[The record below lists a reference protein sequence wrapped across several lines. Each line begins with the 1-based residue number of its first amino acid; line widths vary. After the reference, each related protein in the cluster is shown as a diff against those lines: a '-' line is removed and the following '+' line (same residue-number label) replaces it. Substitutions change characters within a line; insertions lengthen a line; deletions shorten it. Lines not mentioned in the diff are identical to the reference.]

1 MHSTSSGTRDDWGC
15 PMRVVVAEWSPA
27 EAGQLQRALRLTNE
41 AFAEKLGAAPR
52 TIAKW
57 HANPAMRLTLEMQQA
72 LDTMLELAGD
82 AVQQRFGQLRG
93 DRRDGHLRERSEPWR
108 RRLEADRHLASAL
121 DWLDGIRHAPAGTS
135 RRDVETLLRGGGAAR
150 VRDRARSRGTLDR
163 SCAAQVV
170 RDFYGDPPPGY
181 GIVSVEC
188 GPGRHATTMLSRKD
202 WLAGR
207 LDLREEQGAFELVH
221 RVKAGEVPC
230 TPALVDAAVQRVA
243 EILVG
248 RTRFVDAP
256 VYRMLRPPE
265 GELATGTEFTVDAFA
280 HYALT
285 WDVLEAE
292 VADHALGRSDGLP
305 LRESLLPSIDTVLE
319 PTGRV
324 CVGGA
329 QALCAFARPGVGGRP
344 GDYLLLIQER
354 SPRVVNATGRL
365 AVIPKCFHQPIND
378 VAGEVGVGR
387 TLLRELEEEL
397 LGRDELDAGSNGA
410 AADPMHPSRLSE
422 PMRWLCESRDWDLQM
437 TGFGFNLMSGNYE
450 FASVVAVHD
459 ETFWIR
465 HGGAVE
471 ANWEAARLRAFSSL
485 DRDGLAA
492 LLNEPGWSDEGL
504 VAFALGL
511 RRLAELSPDR
521 VTLPP
526 LEIGVET

>member
-1 MHSTSSGTRDDWGC
+1 
-15 PMRVVVAEWSPA
+15 MRVVVAEWRPP
-27 EAGQLQRALRLTNE
+27 EACRLQQAMRLTNE

-57 HANPAMRLTLEMQQA
+57 HANSAMRLTLEMQQA
-72 LDTMLELAGD
+72 LDTMLDRAGD
-82 AVQQRFGQLRG
+82 DVKHRFAQLRG
-93 DRRDGHLRERSEPWR
+93 DVPDGQGRERSEPWR
-108 RRLEADRHLASAL
+108 RRLDADRNLAAAL
-121 DWLDGIRHAPAGTS
+121 DWLDGIRHEPSGTS
-135 RRDVETLLRGGGAAR
+135 RRDVEALLCGGGAAR
-150 VRDRARSRGTLDR
+150 VRERASARGTLDR

-170 RDFYGDPPPGY
+170 RDFYGAPPPGY
-181 GIVSVEC
+181 GNVSVHC
-188 GPGRHATTMLSRKD
+188 GPRRHATTILSRKE
-202 WLAGR
+202 WLVGR
-207 LDLREEQGAFELVH
+207 LDLREETGAFELVH
-221 RVKAGEVPC
+221 GMPADDVPVS
-230 TPALVDAAVQRVA
+230 PAIADAALQRVA

-256 VYRMLRPPE
+256 VYRLLRPPE
-265 GELATGTEFTVDAFA
+265 GELATGTEFAVDTFA

-292 VADHALGRSDGLP
+292 VADSALGRSEGLP
-305 LRESLLPSIDTVLE
+305 LREALLPSIGAVLE
-319 PTGRV
+319 PTGRL
-324 CVGGA
+324 CAGGA
-329 QALCAFARPGVGGRP
+329 QALCAFARPGAGGRP

-365 AVIPKCFHQPIND
+365 AVIPKCFHQPITD

-397 LGRDELDAGSNGA
+397 LGRDELDVGSNGA
-410 AADPMHPSRLSE
+410 AADPMHPSRLSA
-422 PMRWLCESRDWDLQM
+422 PMRWLRESPGWDLQM

-450 FASVVAVHD
+450 FASVMAVHD

-492 LLNEPGWSDEGL
+492 LLNEQDWSDEGL

-521 VTLPP
+521 VRLPP

>member
-1 MHSTSSGTRDDWGC
+1 
-15 PMRVVVAEWSPA
+15 MRVVVAEWRPP
-27 EAGQLQRALRLTNE
+27 EACQLQQAMRLTNE

-57 HANPAMRLTLEMQQA
+57 HANSAMRLTLEMQQA
-72 LDTMLELAGD
+72 LDTMLDRAGD
-82 AVQQRFGQLRG
+82 DVKHRFAQLRG
-93 DRRDGHLRERSEPWR
+93 DVPDGQGRERSEPLR
-108 RRLEADRHLASAL
+108 RRLDADRHIASAL
-121 DWLDGIRHAPAGTS
+121 DWLDGIRHEPSGIS
-135 RRDVETLLRGGGAAR
+135 RRDVEALLGGVGAAR
-150 VRDRARSRGTLDR
+150 VREGARARGTVDR

-181 GIVSVEC
+181 GNVSVHG
-188 GPGRHATTMLSRKD
+188 GPRRHATTILSRKE

-207 LDLREEQGAFELVH
+207 LDLREETGAFELVH
-221 RVKAGEVPC
+221 GMPADDVPVS
-230 TPALVDAAVQRVA
+230 PAIADAALQRVA

-256 VYRMLRPPE
+256 VYRLLRAPE
-265 GELATGTEFTVDAFA
+265 GELATGTEFAVDTFA

-292 VADHALGRSDGLP
+292 VADSALGRSEGLP
-305 LRESLLPSIDTVLE
+305 LREALLPSIGAVLE
-319 PTGRV
+319 PTGRL
-324 CVGGA
+324 CAGGA
-329 QALCAFARPGVGGRP
+329 QALCAFARPGAGGRP

-378 VAGEVGVGR
+378 VAGDVGVGR

-397 LGRDELDAGSNGA
+397 LGRDELDVGSNDA

-422 PMRWLCESRDWDLQM
+422 PMRWLCKSPDWDLQM
-437 TGFGFNLMSGNYE
+437 TGFGYNLMSGNYE
-450 FASVVAVHD
+450 FASVMAVHD

-492 LLNEPGWSDEGL
+492 LLNEPDWSDEGL

-521 VTLPP
+521 VRLPP
-526 LEIGVET
+526 LEIGVQT